1 MTAGRSLQSQTGK
14 RTTSKHIKVQ
24 RNFVRVNFML
34 LAVLIMCNMPSA
46 VMWTVTLF
54 MEEDRSVKALI
65 ANLMVDNLLYL
76 KFLLDPFVYA
86 WRMGKYR
93 EAFFESFR
101 RSSTGRKSRDISYTG
116 RETQE
121 TGFSSA
127 PGNGSVVTLL
137 SFKSLE

>member
-1 MTAGRSLQSQTGK
+1 
-14 RTTSKHIKVQ
+14 
-24 RNFVRVNFML
+24 
-34 LAVLIMCNMPSA
+34 
-46 VMWTVTLF
+46 

-137 SFKSLE
+137 SFKSLEWLFAWVADSFFFRHVHTTPENVGNGVFTLKGMNFFFH